1 MLAQANTASVH
12 PSRDQTTTG
21 RLAKAWAD
29 LHEGIAMRELWLF
42 LGWRDVRKHYR
53 RSVIGP
59 FWLTLSMGI
68 MVGSLGFLYS
78 QIFGMDIATYLPFL
92 AVGFMLWG
100 LISGALVGGCNV
112 FSSAAGSIRQIR
124 LPLSVYIF
132 QFVWS
137 QFINFGHNFL
147 IYLIVLLLFDVPIG
161 WSIFL
166 FVPALIIYLLNA
178 VFAVMILG
186 PLCARFRDIPM
197 IVASIVQVTF
207 FMTPIIWSAAQI
219 PQRTAFVALN
229 PFYHFIEIARAPL
242 LGGSGT
248 WTNWLTCVAITIV
261 FGTIAV
267 LFFSRYRSRIPYWA

>member
-1 MLAQANTASVH
+1 
-12 PSRDQTTTG
+12 
-21 RLAKAWAD
+21 
-29 LHEGIAMRELWLF
+29 MRELWLF

-78 QIFGMDIATYLPFL
+78 QIFSMDIASYLPFL
-92 AVGFMLWG
+92 AVGFILWG
-100 LISGALVGGCNV
+100 LISGAVVGGCNV

-137 QFINFGHNFL
+137 QLINFAHNFL
-147 IYLIVLLLFDVPIG
+147 IYLIVMILFDIPIG
-161 WSIFL
+161 ISVIL
-166 FVPALIIYLLNA
+166 FVPALAIYLLNA
-178 VFAVMILG
+178 VFAVMVLG

-197 IVASIVQVTF
+197 IVSSLIQVTF
-207 FMTPIIWSAAQI
+207 FLTPIIWSAAQI

-229 PFYHFIEIARAPL
+229 PFYHFIEIARDPL
-242 LGGSGT
+242 LGGTGT
-248 WTNWLTCVAITIV
+248 WTNWLTCIAMTVVFGAVAI
-261 FGTIAV
+261 